1 VGLLAISDPPREK
14 AKGTVNRLKNRGIKT
29 VMLTGDEEKIAK
41 EIAQSLGID
50 EYKAGLLPED
60 KVNEIKKIQNQNNIV
75 TMIGDGI
82 NDAPSLAVADIGI
95 AMGAAGTDAAIETA
109 DIALMADNI
118 EKVPYALGLSKSTS
132 VNIKQN
138 IIFAVLVVFTLL
150 AGVLGRKVFL
160 ASGMMV
166 HEVSVLLV
174 TLNAMRLLGYDKKT
188 FLGKLIKA

>member
-1 VGLLAISDPPREK
+1 MKSK
-14 AKGTVNRLKNRGIKT
+14 K
-29 VMLTGDEEKIAK
+29 
-41 EIAQSLGID
+41 
-50 EYKAGLLPED
+50 YK
-60 KVNEIKKIQNQNNIV
+60 KKNNIV

-95 AMGAAGTDAAIETA
+95 AMGAAGTDAAIESA

-174 TLNAMRLLGYDKKT
+174 TLNAMRLLGYNKNT
-188 FLGKLIKA
+188 FLGKLIKV